1 MEKCSVVFCSIPQKR
16 KRCKNLDKKKTWLY
30 NKRKQRKGKPMK
42 LLHCADLHLDARM
55 QTHLPKAAARERR
68 RELLGVF
75 SRLAEY
81 AESHSAALLMA
92 GDIFDTATPSA
103 VAKQFVKDVI
113 RSHPTVR
120 FLMLTGNH
128 DGEGFS
134 LFDGEDI
141 PENLTLFGNCFE
153 KVSFP
158 DCDIYGY
165 SGSEIPYNGLT
176 PDKDRKNIVLLHG
189 AVKKSGKPKA
199 GEIVLS
205 QLAERG
211 IDYLALGHYHAYQSG
226 PIDKRGVYV
235 YAGCPEGRGF
245 DECGERG
252 FVLLDTEGEGICHR
266 FIPFASRTL
275 HALSLDITE
284 LPDMQAI
291 QGAAEAAVAALP
303 DTDMVKLTLC
313 GYFEEGLIKDTDRL
327 SEKLNARF
335 FFAEV
340 KDESRLLLRPED
352 YQNDISLKGE
362 FIRRVLACG
371 LSEELQSRM
380 IAAGLSALRGEEPEV

>member
-1 MEKCSVVFCSIPQKR
+1 
-16 KRCKNLDKKKTWLY
+16 
-30 NKRKQRKGKPMK
+30 MK

-75 SRLAEY
+75 SRLVAY
-81 AESHSAALLMA
+81 AEGQSAALLLA
-92 GDIFDTATPSA
+92 GDIFDSSTPSP
-103 VAKQFVKDVI
+103 VAKQFVQDTI
-113 RSHPTVR
+113 RSHPTVP

-128 DGEGFS
+128 DGEGLS

-141 PENLTLFGNCFE
+141 PANLTLFGDRFE

-158 DCDIYGY
+158 DCDIYGF
-165 SGSEIPYNGLT
+165 SGMEIPYDELIL
-176 PDKDRKNIVLLHG
+176 DKARKNIVLLHG

-205 QLAERG
+205 LLAERG

-226 PIDKRGVYV
+226 SFGKRGIYA

-252 FVLLDTEGEGICHR
+252 FVLLDTEGEGIDHR

-275 HALSLDITE
+275 HDLSLDITD
-284 LPDMQAI
+284 LSDMQAI
-291 QGAAEAAVAALP
+291 LDAAEAAVATLP
-303 DTDMVKLTLC
+303 DTDMVKLTLT

-327 SEKLNARF
+327 AKKLNERF

-362 FIRRVLACG
+362 FIRRVLASG
-371 LSEELQSRM
+371 LSEAIGSRV
-380 IAAGLSALRGEEPEV
+380 IAAGLSALRGEEPEL